1 MINENRLKLRI
12 IFIISELEVFDEE
25 PRWYQLGGVN
35 NTIKLKTEV
44 KISQLTTSNNLK
56 LARENINLIKWQF
69 EPTNVFPTAK
79 PRFAKSTKKV
89 CS

>member
-1 MINENRLKLRI
+1 MP
-12 IFIISELEVFDEE
+12 DEE
-25 PRWYQLGGVN
+25 SHWFELGDVN

-44 KISQLTTSNNLK
+44 KISQLTTSNNSK

-69 EPTNVFPTAK
+69 EPTHVFPTAK